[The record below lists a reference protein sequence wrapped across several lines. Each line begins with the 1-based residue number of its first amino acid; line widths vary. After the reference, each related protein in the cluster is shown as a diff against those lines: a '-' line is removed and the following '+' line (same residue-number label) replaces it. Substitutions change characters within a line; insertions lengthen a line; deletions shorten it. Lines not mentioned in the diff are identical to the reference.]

1 MMGTDNQAKQGSASE
16 IMVTTRVGGAGT
28 DHQEGDGGGFPEKV
42 MLDFLGITVLNKE
55 SGLNS
60 SVTSRDP
67 VSGRK
72 GIETEESENRPSRM
86 CRLCTSMQEG
96 MGNR

>member
-1 MMGTDNQAKQGSASE
+1 
-16 IMVTTRVGGAGT
+16 MVTTRVGGAGT
-28 DHQEGDGGGFPEKV
+28 DHQEGDRGGFPEKV
-42 MLDFLGITVLNKE
+42 MLGFLGITVLNKE

-72 GIETEESENRPSRM
+72 GIETEESENRDHPECADSVLSCKREWG
-86 CRLCTSMQEG
+86 TG
-96 MGNR
+96 KGWTGNVFLP